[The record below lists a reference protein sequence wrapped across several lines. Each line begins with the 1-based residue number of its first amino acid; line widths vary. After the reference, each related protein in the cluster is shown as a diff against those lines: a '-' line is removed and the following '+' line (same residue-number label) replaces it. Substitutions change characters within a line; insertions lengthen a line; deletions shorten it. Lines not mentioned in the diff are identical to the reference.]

1 MKWKSKTLTD
11 YEKYSYVPVEYALVK
26 ETPKAIRIKI
36 DKPLTRYYLSNK
48 NYNYESITIEGVCV
62 WIPKSIVRDYT
73 DKKAYIWVTLLRK
86 NVTKVFE
93 KYIRAKLGLNKEEP
107 LTVVMR

>member
-1 MKWKSKTLTD
+1 MKWESKTLTEK
-11 YEKYSYVPVEYALVK
+11 EKYNYVPVEYALVK

-48 NYNYESITIEGVCV
+48 NYNYEPITIEGICV
-62 WIPKSIVRDYT
+62 WVPKSIVRNYT
-73 DKKAYIWVTLLRK
+73 DKKAYIWVNLLRK

-93 KYIRAKLGLNKEEP
+93 KYIRAKLGLDKEEP
-107 LTVVMR
+107 LIVVMK